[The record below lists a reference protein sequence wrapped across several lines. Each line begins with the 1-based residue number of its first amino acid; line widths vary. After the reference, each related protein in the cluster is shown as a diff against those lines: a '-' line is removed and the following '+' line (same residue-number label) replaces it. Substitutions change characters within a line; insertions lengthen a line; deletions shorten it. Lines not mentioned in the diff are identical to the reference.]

1 MSTAKGLRRVRAGQ
15 GAALLVNVGVFA
27 SETLQGHP
35 LIALISVACVVIV
48 ALAMRTTTGNI
59 RRCEYRDRPRPD
71 YCAVA
76 RMEQAIY
83 GETFEHAG
91 APQRP
96 ARREAEK
103 ETTAGRE
110 CGCGSPERVDAG
122 AFGTLL
128 RLIGGA
134 ADHAIAGE
142 TAALHAEL
150 AAFTK
155 TRPVRYVKPPGRRE
169 WHWEWRC
176 SCGAGDH
183 GDSAAEDEARDA
195 SEGAAQAHAAGG
207 CTWEAS
213 WNMTRR
219 LP

>member
-1 MSTAKGLRRVRAGQ
+1 MTLRTMRAVRRGQVAGFTLTAADFAYSALRGNVIIGL
-15 GAALLVNVGVFA
+15 AAAILAVVWL
-27 SETLQGHP
+27 
-35 LIALISVACVVIV
+35 ALICLQTVVIK
-48 ALAMRTTTGNI
+48 RQ
-59 RRCEYRDRPRPD
+59 RRLDRPRPD

-110 CGCGSPERVDAG
+110 CGCGSPEWVDAG

-142 TAALHAEL
+142 
-150 AAFTK
+150 
-155 TRPVRYVKPPGRRE
+155 
-169 WHWEWRC
+169 
-176 SCGAGDH
+176 
-183 GDSAAEDEARDA
+183 
-195 SEGAAQAHAAGG
+195 
-207 CTWEAS
+207 
-213 WNMTRR
+213 
-219 LP
+219 